1 MSSRCVRS
9 SMILLAAGVLAAAA
23 RGEAP
28 RPQAGPGRAA
38 PLRLIESG
46 VGAAARSSAFGAASE
61 ASRRHRLHNVG
72 DKAISAWHF
81 ACVHGLA
88 DGRAAWVGHGADAFG
103 RRTGD
108 ALLPPGEAVD
118 VDVPPAPPRESPF
131 AVWTCGPTAAIFTDA
146 TSWGAPEAL
155 DLLFGQR
162 VEQTREAMRLRG
174 AVGRLREASH
184 GRRVDAEEVS
194 SALAAALPED
204 RWGRYRNEI
213 GRVTGGREIGEGL
226 RDLEEQLVRDLDAML
241 TNLRPEDARRLAAE
255 EGR

>member
-1 MSSRCVRS
+1 
-9 SMILLAAGVLAAAA
+9 MILLAAGVLAAAA
-23 RGEAP
+23 RAEAP
-28 RPQAGPGRAA
+28 RPQAGPEAQASPERAG
-38 PLRLIESG
+38 PLRLIETG

-61 ASRRHRLHNVG
+61 PSRRHRLHNVG

-81 ACVHGLA
+81 ACVHGLP

-103 RRTGD
+103 RRAGD
-108 ALLPPGEAVD
+108 TLLPPGEAVD

-162 VEQTREAMRLRG
+162 VEQAREAMRLRG

-194 SALAAALPED
+194 STLAAALPED

-213 GRVTGGREIGEGL
+213 GRVTAGREIGEGL

-241 TNLRPEDARRLAAE
+241 PKLRPEDARRLAAE

>member
-9 SMILLAAGVLAAAA
+9 SMILVAAGVLAAAA
-23 RGEAP
+23 RAEAP
-28 RPQAGPGRAA
+28 RAQAGPGGAA

-46 VGAAARSSAFGAASE
+46 VGAAARSSTFGAALE
-61 ASRRHRLHNVG
+61 AGRRHRLHNVG
-72 DKAISAWHF
+72 DKPISAWHF
-81 ACVHGLA
+81 ACVHGLP

-103 RRTGD
+103 RRAGD
-108 ALLPPGEAVD
+108 TLLAPGEAVH

-146 TSWGAPEAL
+146 TSWGSPEAL

-162 VEQTREAMRLRG
+162 VEQAREAMRLRG

-184 GRRVDAEEVS
+184 RRRLDAEEIS
-194 SALAAALPED
+194 SALGAALPED

-213 GRVTGGREIGEGL
+213 SRVTGGRETHEEL
-226 RDLEEQLVRDLDAML
+226 RRLEEQLVRDLDAML
-241 TNLRPEDARRLAAE
+241 PKLRPQDARRLAAE